1 MKTSE
6 LNVERLENVAN
17 MLKAIAHPMRIAI
30 LNMLEGGK
38 KLTVSE
44 IHQQLG
50 IEQAATSH
58 HLGILKDNGVYIFE
72 TRRKKH
78 VLLYKNDITIKSKQK
93 NSKLQITKQ
102 KKPNIMTTH
111 LNNNPNIQSFPEQPN
126 KSFFFK
132 CQTRMHECVPFPLT
146 RFRAQ
151 HSLKTVC
158 PEIRSVLKPADCKFL
173 RTCPLAQ

>member
-1 MKTSE
+1 MIIAPMKTSE

-58 HLGILKDNGVYIFE
+58 HLGILKDKGVLYSKREGKNTYYYI
-72 TRRKKH
+72 KH
-78 VLLYKNDITIKSKQK
+78 DNFS
-93 NSKLQITKQ
+93 
-102 KKPNIMTTH
+102 
-111 LNNNPNIQSFPEQPN
+111 
-126 KSFFFK
+126 
-132 CQTRMHECVPFPLT
+132 RMLDCV
-146 RFRAQ
+146 
-151 HSLKTVC
+151 SNC
-158 PEIRSVLKPADCKFL
+158 PV
-173 RTCPLAQ
+173 